1 MVLTELY
8 ILILLVFTI
17 IAAIVAVETKS
28 LISSV
33 ISLGAVGVGV
43 SISFL
48 FLRAPDL
55 AIVQIA
61 VEVLLLIFLIRAT
74 IGREVVSVKGNIPWQ
89 NFLIALILSIMLFM
103 FGVFALKDLPGFGN
117 PIISQVK
124 EAPSNIYI
132 EKGLKETGAANIVT
146 SVILDY
152 RGYDTLGEITVL
164 FTAILGVLTILRG
177 KSKKGA

>member
-1 MVLTELY
+1 MALMEFY
-8 ILILLVFTI
+8 IFFLLIFTI
-17 IAAIVAVETKS
+17 ISAVVAVETKS

-43 SISFL
+43 SIAFL
-48 FLRAPDL
+48 FLQAPDL

-74 IGREVVSVKGNIPWQ
+74 IGREFISVKGDIPWQ

-103 FGVFALKDLPGFGN
+103 FGVFALQHLPNFGN
-117 PIISQVK
+117 PMIAQVQDV
-124 EAPSNIYI
+124 PSNMYL
-132 EKGLKETGAANIVT
+132 ERGLQNTGAANIVT

-177 KSKKGA
+177 KSTQGA